1 MTHRRLYSTA
11 VIAGILLGLGLA
23 FWRRAGGGSTGEM
36 IGWAVGGFA
45 VAIVLAFVAGIG
57 MRLQR
62 RDIPEPRAADVP
74 GTRETG
80 RLDDE

>member
-11 VIAGILLGLGLA
+11 VIAGILLALGLA
-23 FWRRAGGGSTGEM
+23 LWRRAGGGSTAEM
-36 IGWAVGGFA
+36 AVWAGAGFA
-45 VAIVLAFVAGIG
+45 VAIVHAFVAGIG

-62 RDIPEPRAADVP
+62 RDIPEPRATDP
-74 GTRETG
+74 PRDTG

>member
-11 VIAGILLGLGLA
+11 VIAGILLAAGLA
-23 FWRRAGGGSTGEM
+23 LWRQAAGASASETAL
-36 IGWAVGGFA
+36 WAAGGFA
-45 VAIVLAFVAGIG
+45 IALLLAVVAGIG

-62 RDIPEPRAADVP
+62 RDIPRPGAADPPRSV
-74 GTRETG
+74 G

>member
-11 VIAGILLGLGLA
+11 VIAGILLAVGLA
-23 FWRRAGGGSTGEM
+23 FWRRAGGGSTREM
-36 IGWAVGGFA
+36 LVWAAGGFA
-45 VAIVLAFVAGIG
+45 VAILFAFVAGLG

-62 RDIPEPRAADVP
+62 RDIPKP
-74 GTRETG
+74 GATDPPKEAG